1 MSNAEIIPKII
12 ANKKMTAKEISN
24 KTGID
29 IKSTYTIL
37 NELVSRG
44 LIMKVNNER
53 PSKYRGSTK
62 KILLKNLYDIMMNK
76 MKAIEK
82 LSKDEKTTIKMIDEV
97 LKK

>member
-12 ANKKMTAKEISN
+12 ANKKMTAKEIS
-24 KTGID
+24 KESGIN
-29 IKSTYTIL
+29 IKSLYVIL

-44 LIMKVNNER
+44 LIMKVNDGK

-62 KILLKNLYDIMMNK
+62 KILLKNIYEIMMNK

-82 LSKDEKTTIKMIDEV
+82 LTKDEIITIKMIDEV
-97 LKK
+97 LSK